1 VKRNWRRAQ
10 SDHRAAMPQH
20 SEVRILPYTPEQ
32 IFALVRDVRAYPQF
46 LPWCQGTRIY
56 HEQGD
61 VFTADVLIGYKMIR
75 EKYTSRVHC
84 EHPRRIT
91 VEYLSGPFHHLRNT
105 WEFVPLAGNA
115 CEVRFFI
122 DFEFRS
128 ALLRRVASAVFFEVV
143 RRMVSAFEVR
153 AHVLYGAG
161 VHSCS

>member
-1 VKRNWRRAQ
+1 
-10 SDHRAAMPQH
+10 MPQH
-20 SEVRILPYTPEQ
+20 SEIRILPYAPAQ

-46 LPWCQGTRIY
+46 LPWCQGARVY

-84 EHPRRIT
+84 TPSSRIA
-91 VEYLSGPFHHLRNT
+91 VEYLNGPFQHLRNT
-105 WEFVPLAGNA
+105 WDFMPLDCGH

-128 ALLRRVASAVFFEVV
+128 ALLRRVASALFHEVV
-143 RRMVSAFEVR
+143 RRMVSAFEAR
-153 AHVLYGAG
+153 AHALYGSRAQF
-161 VHSCS
+161 HS